1 MTAGHAGP
9 DPLAHAKTRNHRTRP
24 GEAEAGPRRLT
35 GGPRSRRPDS
45 GATPQHDTSG
55 PRHKTRTAGGP
66 RPDGRTDSDRDG
78 GEDTHESE
86 IAIRTHG

>member
-1 MTAGHAGP
+1 MIVGHAGP
-9 DPLAHAKTRNHRTRP
+9 DPPAHAKTRSHRIRP
-24 GEAEAGPRRLT
+24 GEAEAGPCRLT
-35 GGPRSRRPDS
+35 RGTRSRRPDS

-55 PRHKTRTAGGP
+55 PRHKTQTAGGP